1 MSVVSSPAD
10 PGRAAS
16 PDQDSPGPAPAVELV
31 AVERAFGE
39 RVALSN
45 VSLTVQPGE
54 ILGVVGP
61 SGSGKTTLV
70 RIVVGL
76 IEASSGDVLVHGE
89 SPSRF
94 GAAQRGRLGYMP
106 QSFSLYPSLTTLE
119 NTRFMAS
126 LYGIGWLR
134 RGKRI
139 REVLEFLE
147 LWEARGTL
155 AEHLSGGMQRRLSL
169 AGAILH
175 QPPLIVIDEPTAG
188 LDPALRARI
197 WDFLQDLRQQGV
209 TIIMT
214 TQYIEEAERC
224 NTVAILTDGELRAIG
239 TPQELRAAARTPDTI
254 ELELGGTDARE
265 ALERLR
271 GIAEVRE
278 VRWEGGTRYSALVA
292 DFVTALPVVEAAL
305 ASHDGSSVVS
315 TRQASFEEVF
325 LFHTGRR

>member
-1 MSVVSSPAD
+1 
-10 PGRAAS
+10 
-16 PDQDSPGPAPAVELV
+16 
-31 AVERAFGE
+31 
-39 RVALSN
+39 
-45 VSLTVQPGE
+45 
-54 ILGVVGP
+54 
-61 SGSGKTTLV
+61 
-70 RIVVGL
+70 
-76 IEASSGDVLVHGE
+76 
-89 SPSRF
+89 
-94 GAAQRGRLGYMP
+94 
-106 QSFSLYPSLTTLE
+106 
-119 NTRFMAS
+119 
-126 LYGIGWLR
+126 
-134 RGKRI
+134 
-139 REVLEFLE
+139 
-147 LWEARGTL
+147 
-155 AEHLSGGMQRRLSL
+155 
-169 AGAILH
+169 
-175 QPPLIVIDEPTAG
+175 
-188 LDPALRARI
+188 
-197 WDFLQDLRQQGV
+197 
-209 TIIMT
+209 MT